1 MKVPCTS
8 SLSVYTKVLAHNLN
22 DIRNWA
28 SLIGLLLRI
37 CWCLLSVFLI
47 YCSDEWK
54 KLVNLIYC
62 FQVLFRMNFKIMY
75 FLMKILGNTPSAD
88 SAASRD
94 SLSSQNATWGIVFF
108 SSFYWW
114 HIEYKGWM
122 CERLLNLQEIYVS
135 GQNICIVVYGNS
147 VGTITPY
154 VSIIMAACFS
164 YLFLSLDTHNDFI
177 SGYTETHQ
185 LAVILNGKQT
195 ITYKSSVRSQNI
207 EEHLSRIV
215 TKPIKWHVRPAKTQ
229 ISLGIRPFWSES
241 SLSAWI
247 KLGSLAT
254 Y

>member
-1 MKVPCTS
+1 MKVPSTS

-75 FLMKILGNTPSAD
+75 FLMKILENTPSAD

-94 SLSSQNATWGIVFF
+94 SLSCQNATWGIVFF

-122 CERLLNLQEIYVS
+122 CERLLNLQEIYIS
-135 GQNICIVVYGNS
+135 GQNICIEVYGNS
-147 VGTITPY
+147 VGTITPARLCTQLTLQLPPLECKENLFEPPHDKTNK
-154 VSIIMAACFS
+154 VWCMPSRDSDQPGNPPSLIRVFAACCRRSEQGIIWAFS
-164 YLFLSLDTHNDFI
+164 TS
-177 SGYTETHQ
+177 
-185 LAVILNGKQT
+185 
-195 ITYKSSVRSQNI
+195 
-207 EEHLSRIV
+207 
-215 TKPIKWHVRPAKTQ
+215 WHD
-229 ISLGIRPFWSES
+229 
-241 SLSAWI
+241 
-247 KLGSLAT
+247 
-254 Y
+254 

>member
-1 MKVPCTS
+1 MGLVLRVLSLLFKKLKKKKKTFHDGIMKRSSFSIQLCDSPIGVKVPSTS

-94 SLSSQNATWGIVFF
+94 SLSSQNAT
-108 SSFYWW
+108 
-114 HIEYKGWM
+114 
-122 CERLLNLQEIYVS
+122 
-135 GQNICIVVYGNS
+135 
-147 VGTITPY
+147 
-154 VSIIMAACFS
+154 
-164 YLFLSLDTHNDFI
+164 
-177 SGYTETHQ
+177 
-185 LAVILNGKQT
+185 
-195 ITYKSSVRSQNI
+195 
-207 EEHLSRIV
+207 
-215 TKPIKWHVRPAKTQ
+215 
-229 ISLGIRPFWSES
+229 
-241 SLSAWI
+241 
-247 KLGSLAT
+247 
-254 Y
+254 

>member
-1 MKVPCTS
+1 MVRSNGVKVPSTS

-28 SLIGLLLRI
+28 SLIGLLLRV

-75 FLMKILGNTPSAD
+75 FLMKILGNTPSAV

-94 SLSSQNATWGIVFF
+94 SLSSQNATWGIVFV

-114 HIEYKGWM
+114 HIEYNGWM

-135 GQNICIVVYGNS
+135 GQNICIEVYGNS
-147 VGTITPY
+147 VGTTTPKLKLGN
-154 VSIIMAACFS
+154 VHFHVLSRPLLKFS
-164 YLFLSLDTHNDFI
+164 SFYCYLSL
-177 SGYTETHQ
+177 
-185 LAVILNGKQT
+185 
-195 ITYKSSVRSQNI
+195 
-207 EEHLSRIV
+207 
-215 TKPIKWHVRPAKTQ
+215 
-229 ISLGIRPFWSES
+229 
-241 SLSAWI
+241 
-247 KLGSLAT
+247 
-254 Y
+254 

>member
-1 MKVPCTS
+1 MKVPSTS

-135 GQNICIVVYGNS
+135 GQNICIEVYGNS
-147 VGTITPY
+147 VGTITPNVTRIKSECSEWNNRKWPKGELVWPLY
-154 VSIIMAACFS
+154 RYSVWLVFIFS
-164 YLFLSLDTHNDFI
+164 SMLSKRYN
-177 SGYTETHQ
+177 
-185 LAVILNGKQT
+185 N
-195 ITYKSSVRSQNI
+195 TYSWNPR
-207 EEHLSRIV
+207 
-215 TKPIKWHVRPAKTQ
+215 
-229 ISLGIRPFWSES
+229 
-241 SLSAWI
+241 
-247 KLGSLAT
+247 
-254 Y
+254 

>member
-1 MKVPCTS
+1 MFSHNTIHLFMGQRHCKKKFGQFSFLLLIPQHAVGRSVPELRPHYPSEPWRPILDNQYVMHPTTDVAVTYLAARCFNGKHSEEILMSEFNILLRNFTLFYKQPPAGIVLYTLLAPCIKCVQAICKTFEAVTTIIPTCVVCSTGETLGVKVPSTS

-94 SLSSQNATWGIVFF
+94 SLSSQNAT
-108 SSFYWW
+108 
-114 HIEYKGWM
+114 
-122 CERLLNLQEIYVS
+122 
-135 GQNICIVVYGNS
+135 
-147 VGTITPY
+147 
-154 VSIIMAACFS
+154 
-164 YLFLSLDTHNDFI
+164 
-177 SGYTETHQ
+177 
-185 LAVILNGKQT
+185 
-195 ITYKSSVRSQNI
+195 
-207 EEHLSRIV
+207 
-215 TKPIKWHVRPAKTQ
+215 
-229 ISLGIRPFWSES
+229 
-241 SLSAWI
+241 
-247 KLGSLAT
+247 
-254 Y
+254 

>member
-1 MKVPCTS
+1 MWTAKTLIRVGGFPGWSESSLGAHAILLVLSWGDSKGQFVNTAPPVPSKLPGNPSVPIGVKVPSTS

-94 SLSSQNATWGIVFF
+94 SLSSQNATWGFFFF

-114 HIEYKGWM
+114 HIEHKGWM

-135 GQNICIVVYGNS
+135 GQNICIEVYGNS
-147 VGTITPY
+147 VGTITPIT
-154 VSIIMAACFS
+154 S
-164 YLFLSLDTHNDFI
+164 H
-177 SGYTETHQ
+177 SGTR
-185 LAVILNGKQT
+185 
-195 ITYKSSVRSQNI
+195 RSFKKDV
-207 EEHLSRIV
+207 EV
-215 TKPIKWHVRPAKTQ
+215 
-229 ISLGIRPFWSES
+229 
-241 SLSAWI
+241 
-247 KLGSLAT
+247 
-254 Y
+254 

>member
-1 MKVPCTS
+1 MSPLWGCSWPCKFVQWTRIVSLPLQIVDGVKVPSTS

-88 SAASRD
+88 S
-94 SLSSQNATWGIVFF
+94 LSSQNATWGIVFF

-114 HIEYKGWM
+114 HIEYNGWM

-135 GQNICIVVYGNS
+135 GQNICIEVYGNS
-147 VGTITPY
+147 VGTITPD
-154 VSIIMAACFS
+154 MPMC
-164 YLFLSLDTHNDFI
+164 
-177 SGYTETHQ
+177 
-185 LAVILNGKQT
+185 
-195 ITYKSSVRSQNI
+195 KSCV
-207 EEHLSRIV
+207 
-215 TKPIKWHVRPAKTQ
+215 P
-229 ISLGIRPFWSES
+229 
-241 SLSAWI
+241 
-247 KLGSLAT
+247 
-254 Y
+254 

>member
-1 MKVPCTS
+1 M
-8 SLSVYTKVLAHNLN
+8 YTKVLAHNLN

-75 FLMKILGNTPSAD
+75 FLMKILGNSPSTD

-135 GQNICIVVYGNS
+135 GQNICIEVYGNS
-147 VGTITPY
+147 VGTITPI
-154 VSIIMAACFS
+154 VDCSRPSRLIIESCKFMLIYWFRPNPNIGQLNQMVGS
-164 YLFLSLDTHNDFI
+164 RYLAGLRLTCLQMFFH
-177 SGYTETHQ
+177 
-185 LAVILNGKQT
+185 
-195 ITYKSSVRSQNI
+195 
-207 EEHLSRIV
+207 
-215 TKPIKWHVRPAKTQ
+215 WHVGAPLYNIWVRVSPIA
-229 ISLGIRPFWSES
+229 IHDC
-241 SLSAWI
+241 
-247 KLGSLAT
+247 
-254 Y
+254 

>member
-1 MKVPCTS
+1 MLFGISMCFPVFWCAFRFFGAFWYFYIPPSTS

-54 KLVNLIYC
+54 NLVNLIYC

-108 SSFYWW
+108 
-114 HIEYKGWM
+114 
-122 CERLLNLQEIYVS
+122 LLILLMTHWIQGLNVWE
-135 GQNICIVVYGNS
+135 
-147 VGTITPY
+147 TP
-154 VSIIMAACFS
+154 
-164 YLFLSLDTHNDFI
+164 
-177 SGYTETHQ
+177 
-185 LAVILNGKQT
+185 
-195 ITYKSSVRSQNI
+195 
-207 EEHLSRIV
+207 
-215 TKPIKWHVRPAKTQ
+215 
-229 ISLGIRPFWSES
+229 
-241 SLSAWI
+241 
-247 KLGSLAT
+247 
-254 Y
+254 

>member
-1 MKVPCTS
+1 MRGGRESSRASSCGRWGSLFPRIAVEFSCHAGVKVPSTS

-94 SLSSQNATWGIVFF
+94 SLSSQNAT
-108 SSFYWW
+108 
-114 HIEYKGWM
+114 
-122 CERLLNLQEIYVS
+122 
-135 GQNICIVVYGNS
+135 
-147 VGTITPY
+147 
-154 VSIIMAACFS
+154 
-164 YLFLSLDTHNDFI
+164 
-177 SGYTETHQ
+177 
-185 LAVILNGKQT
+185 
-195 ITYKSSVRSQNI
+195 
-207 EEHLSRIV
+207 
-215 TKPIKWHVRPAKTQ
+215 
-229 ISLGIRPFWSES
+229 
-241 SLSAWI
+241 
-247 KLGSLAT
+247 
-254 Y
+254 

>member
-1 MKVPCTS
+1 MTLSYIKNRDSGVKVPSTS

-135 GQNICIVVYGNS
+135 GQNICIEVYGNS
-147 VGTITPY
+147 VGTITPS
-154 VSIIMAACFS
+154 VLCFAFFFVLCTVAFTTML
-164 YLFLSLDTHNDFI
+164 YTFWTLHTVFFFLINMT
-177 SGYTETHQ
+177 Q
-185 LAVILNGKQT
+185 KV
-195 ITYKSSVRSQNI
+195 KS
-207 EEHLSRIV
+207 
-215 TKPIKWHVRPAKTQ
+215 A
-229 ISLGIRPFWSES
+229 F
-241 SLSAWI
+241 
-247 KLGSLAT
+247 
-254 Y
+254 

>member
-1 MKVPCTS
+1 MSLHGYNTAAAPPNTKWAFSDKGWMNDNMGEMWFRDLFLLECGAERPQLLIMDGHASHKTPGLLEMAQAENIHVLCLPPHCTHFLQPLDRTVFGHFKSYYDGVKVPSTS

-94 SLSSQNATWGIVFF
+94 SLSSQNAT
-108 SSFYWW
+108 
-114 HIEYKGWM
+114 
-122 CERLLNLQEIYVS
+122 
-135 GQNICIVVYGNS
+135 
-147 VGTITPY
+147 
-154 VSIIMAACFS
+154 
-164 YLFLSLDTHNDFI
+164 
-177 SGYTETHQ
+177 
-185 LAVILNGKQT
+185 
-195 ITYKSSVRSQNI
+195 
-207 EEHLSRIV
+207 
-215 TKPIKWHVRPAKTQ
+215 
-229 ISLGIRPFWSES
+229 
-241 SLSAWI
+241 
-247 KLGSLAT
+247 
-254 Y
+254 

>member
-1 MKVPCTS
+1 MYNQNTAKLRSEYFLFESKGAWYSIGVKVPSTS

-135 GQNICIVVYGNS
+135 GQNICIEVYGNS
-147 VGTITPY
+147 VGTITPKARTSDHRLHRIFRHSKSL
-154 VSIIMAACFS
+154 VHKKQVHKKQWFVPANRTRRISVFS
-164 YLFLSLDTHNDFI
+164 
-177 SGYTETHQ
+177 
-185 LAVILNGKQT
+185 
-195 ITYKSSVRSQNI
+195 
-207 EEHLSRIV
+207 
-215 TKPIKWHVRPAKTQ
+215 HV
-229 ISLGIRPFWSES
+229 
-241 SLSAWI
+241 
-247 KLGSLAT
+247 
-254 Y
+254 